1 MIKAVFFDLFQTLVR
16 YDPPREELVVQVL
29 RDLGIDRDPD
39 IFCGPL
45 IAADEFMYGEISRHP
60 LSLRSTEE
68 KIGLYIEHQRIMLR
82 EAGIDADETLLR
94 KLLGR
99 MQQFSMN
106 LVLFD
111 DVTPA
116 LTDLKSRGLIL
127 GMISNVEQDM
137 ADTFNK
143 LDLNKWLEIVVT
155 SQDAGANKPQPEIF
169 QEALRQARVQP
180 SDALYVGD
188 QYKVDVIGATSAGMK
203 GVLIDRTD
211 YYQEI
216 TDCPRIRSL
225 TELTEYV

>member
-1 MIKAVFFDLFQTLVR
+1 MIEAVFFDLFQTLVR

-29 RDLGIDRDPD
+29 RDFGIDREPD
-39 IFCGPL
+39 IFRGPL
-45 IAADEFMYGEISRHP
+45 IAADEFIYGEISRRP

-116 LTDLKSRGLIL
+116 LTELKGRGLIL
-127 GMISNVEQDM
+127 GLISNVEQDM
-137 ADTFNK
+137 ANTFNK

-169 QEALRQARVQP
+169 QEAIRQARVQP
-180 SDALYVGD
+180 TDALYVGD
-188 QYKVDVIGATSAGMK
+188 QYKVDIIGAIGAGMK
-203 GVLIDRTD
+203 GILIDRAD
-211 YYQEI
+211 YYQDI